1 MKKCY
6 ICKNSFINLII
17 FFTMKKNI
25 LFAASAALIMLLSGS
40 ALAQP
45 PQGPPQGFQGGRPQ
59 GAPQGAPQQQGV
71 RTPPNRVG
79 GTQLPD
85 GQQAPRMTAEMTEF
99 YDPVPPTVTPGKFD
113 AKNQNWGAPSDAI
126 ILFDGT
132 NLDEW
137 ESVRGG
143 EAQWTVADGKLT
155 VNKRAGDIITKR
167 EFGDFQIHL
176 EWCMPV
182 GIQGSGQSRG
192 NSGLKI
198 GGSTGY
204 EIQILDGVDN
214 PTYVNGMVGS
224 VYKQTIPLANPSR
237 PNGEW
242 QYYDLIFTAPTFNKL
257 GQYRTK
263 PRVTLIYNGVVV
275 LNDVEIIG
283 TTSYIGIPPVN
294 QNTTYKLLLQAHG
307 DPSEPISFRNIW
319 IREL

>member
-1 MKKCY
+1 
-6 ICKNSFINLII
+6 
-17 FFTMKKNI
+17 MKKNI
-25 LFAASAALIMLLSGS
+25 LFAASAALIMLFSGS

-45 PQGPPQGFQGGRPQ
+45 PQGNPNRPN
-59 GAPQGAPQQQGV
+59 GAPQQQGV
-71 RTPPNRVG
+71 RTPPSRVG
-79 GTQLPD
+79 GTQQPN
-85 GQQAPRMTAEMTEF
+85 GQDAPRMTAEMTEF
-99 YDPVPPTVTPGKFD
+99 YDPVPPTVTPGQFD

-132 NLDEW
+132 NLNEW
-137 ESVRGG
+137 ESARGGG
-143 EAQWTVADGKLT
+143 EAQWTVADGLLT

-176 EWCMPV
+176 EWRVPE

-204 EIQILDGVDN
+204 EIQILDGYNN

-224 VYKQTIPLANPSR
+224 VYKQTIPLVNPSR

-294 QNTTYKLLLQAHG
+294 QNATYKLLLQAHG
-307 DPSEPISFRNIW
+307 DPSEPISYRNIW

>member
-1 MKKCY
+1 
-6 ICKNSFINLII
+6 
-17 FFTMKKNI
+17 MKKNI
-25 LFAASAALIMLLSGS
+25 LFAASAALIMLFSGS

-45 PQGPPQGFQGGRPQ
+45 PQGNPNRPN
-59 GAPQGAPQQQGV
+59 GAPQQQGV
-71 RTPPNRVG
+71 RTPPSRVG
-79 GTQLPD
+79 GTQNPN
-85 GQQAPRMTAEMTEF
+85 GQEYPRMVPEMTEF

-132 NLDEW
+132 NLNEW
-137 ESVRGG
+137 ESARGGG
-143 EAQWTVADGKLT
+143 EAQWTVADGLLT

-176 EWCMPV
+176 EWRVPE

-192 NSGLKI
+192 NTGLKI
-198 GGSTGY
+198 GGNTGY
-204 EIQILDGVDN
+204 EIQILDGYNN

-242 QYYDLIFTAPTFNKL
+242 QYYDLIFTAPTFNKM

-263 PRVTLIYNGVVV
+263 PKVTLIYNGVVV

-307 DPSEPISFRNIW
+307 DPSEPVSFRNIW

>member
-1 MKKCY
+1 
-6 ICKNSFINLII
+6 
-17 FFTMKKNI
+17 MKKNI
-25 LFAASAALIMLLSGS
+25 LLAVSAALIMIFSGS
-40 ALAQP
+40 LMAQP
-45 PQGPPQGFQGGRPQ
+45 PQTPPQGRPGGFPG

-71 RTPPNRVG
+71 RTPPSRLG
-79 GTQLPD
+79 GTQQPN
-85 GQQAPRMTAEMTEF
+85 GQEAPRMTAEMTEF
-99 YDPVPPTVTPGKFD
+99 YDPEPPVVTPGSFD

-143 EAQWTVADGKLT
+143 EAGWDVANGVLT
-155 VNKRAGDIITKR
+155 VNKRAGDIRTKR
-167 EFGDFQIHL
+167 EFGDFQMHF
-176 EWCMPV
+176 EWCVPE

-198 GGSTGY
+198 GGY
-204 EIQILDGVDN
+204 EIQVLDGYNN

-224 VYKQTIPLANPSR
+224 VYKQTIPLVNPSR

-257 GQYRTK
+257 GQYKTK
-263 PRVTLIYNGVVV
+263 PRVTLIYNGVLV

-283 TTSYIGIPPVN
+283 TTSYIGIPPVD
-294 QNTTYKLLLQAHG
+294 QNSTFKLLLQAHG